1 MEAEREIMQ
10 RVSDNAISSKKT
22 TEQNLHA
29 AKVAI
34 SELTDVVNLQSAQ
47 IDELKQRVSAL
58 ESEVKG

>member
-34 SELTDVVNLQSAQ
+34 AELTDVVNLQSAQ